1 VKMLAEDTLEAYL
14 KAGRIASEVRG
25 EARRIV
31 QEGVPLIDI
40 CSRVEESIRSKG
52 GKPAFPCN
60 VDVNEI
66 AAHYSSP
73 IGDVRRV
80 PSAALVKVDLGA
92 QVDGYVADTATTV
105 SLNPALEAM
114 VRGVEEALSRAV
126 ANIRPGV
133 KTSDV
138 GGVVEKA
145 IQGYGFR
152 PISNLSGHQMTRY
165 VLHTGKSIP
174 NVPGMGFERVSEGDV
189 YAVEPFLTNREAR
202 GRVVSDERQV
212 FIHRFHKEKRLR
224 SPLGKELLSV
234 IRSEFRSLPFSKRWL
249 VGVLPPEELD
259 EAFEELVREKCVVGY
274 PVLVEETGQSVAQA
288 EHTVIVTKDGC
299 VVTTR

>member
-1 VKMLAEDTLEAYL
+1 M
-14 KAGRIASEVRG
+14 
-25 EARRIV
+25 
-31 QEGVPLIDI
+31 
-40 CSRVEESIRSKG
+40 
-52 GKPAFPCN
+52 
-60 VDVNEI
+60 
-66 AAHYSSP
+66 
-73 IGDVRRV
+73 
-80 PSAALVKVDLGA
+80 
-92 QVDGYVADTATTV
+92 
-105 SLNPALEAM
+105 
-114 VRGVEEALSRAV
+114 SRAV

-138 GGVVEKA
+138 GGVVEKT

-174 NVPGMGFERVSEGDV
+174 NVSGTGVERVTEGDV

-212 FIHRFHKEKRLR
+212 FIHRFHREKRLR
-224 SPLGKELLSV
+224 SPVCKELLSV

-274 PVLVEETGQSVAQA
+274 PVLVEETGQTVAQA